1 MNGLLTLQEFY
12 ASILNKGTMEQFSHL
27 SKMSH
32 FNVFKRGQVQCAR
45 ITELHRTDF
54 HKISLIDGEGII
66 HFEDSKVPV
75 SGKTLVFYHRNVPH
89 VWEPVSERQQGYF
102 CLFNNH
108 FIETYLLDT
117 VFRDTPLMNTVM
129 NPVYTLTDEQA
140 KIFEFI
146 FEQAYSEV
154 EGDYVKK
161 YEVIVHYLHL
171 LLHQTNKLCSQNI
184 REEKKPQASVLLT
197 AQFMEMLERQFP
209 IDSSDQ
215 SLALKKPSDFAEKLA
230 IHVNHLNRSIKEVT
244 GRSTTE
250 IISSRLANEAKALLR
265 HTDNS
270 VAEIAYTLGFE
281 HPSNF
286 NNFFKKQTQLT
297 PKSFR
302 EVN

>member
-12 ASILNKGTMEQFSHL
+12 ASILKKGTMEQFSHL

-32 FNVFKRGQVQCAR
+32 FNVFKRGQIQCDR

-54 HKISLIDGEGII
+54 HKISLVVGDGII
-66 HFEDSKVPV
+66 HFENSKVPI
-75 SGKTLVFYHRNVPH
+75 SGKTLVFYHQNVPH
-89 VWEPVSERQQGYF
+89 VWEPISEDQQGSF
-102 CLFNNH
+102 CLFNHH
-108 FIETYLLDT
+108 FIETYLLDML
-117 VFRDTPLMNTVM
+117 FRDTPLMNAAM
-129 NPVYTLTDEQA
+129 NPVYPLTDEQA

-146 FEQAYSEV
+146 FEQIHDEV

-171 LLHQTNKLCSQNI
+171 LLHHTNKLCFQTI
-184 REEKKPQASVLLT
+184 REDKKPAASVVLT
-197 AQFMEMLERQFP
+197 ALFMEMLERQFP

-215 SLALKKPSDFAEKLA
+215 SLALKKPSDFAEQLS

-265 HTDNS
+265 HTDSS

-302 EVN
+302 GVM

>member
-32 FNVFKRGQVQCAR
+32 FNVFKRGQIQCAR

-54 HKISLIDGEGII
+54 HKISLVVGDGII
-66 HFEDSKVPV
+66 HFEDRKVPV

-89 VWEPVSERQQGYF
+89 VWEPVSEDQQGAF

-108 FIETYLLDT
+108 FIENYLLDT
-117 VFRDTPLMNTVM
+117 LFRDTPLMNMAM
-129 NPVYTLTDEQA
+129 NPVYPLTDEQA
-140 KIFEFI
+140 AIFEFI
-146 FEQAYSEV
+146 FEQIQEEV

-171 LLHQTNKLCSQNI
+171 LLHHTNKLCTQTI
-184 REEKKPQASVLLT
+184 REDKKPQASVVLT
-197 AQFMEMLERQFP
+197 ALFMEMLERQFP

-215 SLALKKPSDFAEKLA
+215 SLALKKPSDFAEKLS

-265 HTDNS
+265 HTDSS

-302 EVN
+302 AEI

>member
-12 ASILNKGTMEQFSHL
+12 ASILNKGTLEQFSHL

-32 FNVFKRGQVQCAR
+32 FNVFKRGQIQCAR

-54 HKISLIDGEGII
+54 HKISLIVGEGIV

-75 SGKTLVFYHRNVPH
+75 SGKTLIFYHGNVPH
-89 VWEPVSERQQGYF
+89 VWEPVSEDQQGYF
-102 CLFNNH
+102 CLFNTH
-108 FIETYLLDT
+108 FIDTYLLDT
-117 VFRDTPLMNTVM
+117 LFRDTPFMNTTM
-129 NPVYTLTDEQA
+129 TPVYPLTDEQA
-140 KIFEFI
+140 AMFEFI
-146 FEQAYSEV
+146 FEQIHNEV
-154 EGDYVKK
+154 DGNYIKK
-161 YEVIVHYLHL
+161 YEVIAHYLHI
-171 LLHQTNKLCSQNI
+171 LLHQTNKLCFQNV
-184 REEKKPQASVLLT
+184 RQDKKPAASVLLT
-197 AQFMEMLERQFP
+197 TQFMEMLERQFP

-215 SLALKKPSDFAEKLA
+215 SLALKKPSDFAEKLD

-286 NNFFKKQTQLT
+286 NSFFKKQTQLT

-302 EVN
+302 DVN

>member
-12 ASILNKGTMEQFSHL
+12 ASILNKGTLEQFSHL

-32 FNVFKRGQVQCAR
+32 FNVFKRGQIQCAR

-54 HKISLIDGEGII
+54 HKISLIVGDGIV
-66 HFEDSKVPV
+66 HFEDSKIPV
-75 SGKTLVFYHRNVPH
+75 SGKTLIFYHGNVPH
-89 VWEPVSERQQGYF
+89 VWEPVSEDQQGYF
-102 CLFNNH
+102 CLFNSQ
-108 FIETYLLDT
+108 FIDTYLLDT
-117 VFRDTPLMNTVM
+117 YFRDTSFMNTTTA
-129 NPVYTLTDEQA
+129 PVYPLTDEQA
-140 KIFEFI
+140 ALFEFI
-146 FEQAYSEV
+146 FEQIHDEV
-154 EGDYVKK
+154 EGNYIKK
-161 YEVIVHYLHL
+161 YEVIAHYLHI
-171 LLHQTNKLCSQNI
+171 LLHQTNKLCFQNVH
-184 REEKKPQASVLLT
+184 EDKKPAASVLLT
-197 AQFMEMLERQFP
+197 TQFMEMLERQFP

-215 SLALKKPSDFAEKLA
+215 SLALKKPSDFAEKLD

-286 NNFFKKQTQLT
+286 NSFFKKQTQLT

-302 EVN
+302 DIN

>member
-12 ASILNKGTMEQFSHL
+12 ASILNKGTLEQFSHL

-32 FNVFKRGQVQCAR
+32 FNVFKRGQIQCAR

-54 HKISLIDGEGII
+54 HKISLIVGDGII
-66 HFEDSKVPV
+66 HFEDSKIPV
-75 SGKTLVFYHRNVPH
+75 SGKTLIFYHGNVPH
-89 VWEPVSERQQGYF
+89 VWEPVSEDQQGYF
-102 CLFNNH
+102 CLFNSH
-108 FIETYLLDT
+108 FTDTYLLDT
-117 VFRDTPLMNTVM
+117 LFRDTPLMNTTM
-129 NPVYTLTDEQA
+129 TPVYPLTDEQA
-140 KIFEFI
+140 ALFEFI
-146 FEQAYSEV
+146 FEQIHDEV
-154 EGDYVKK
+154 EGNYVKK
-161 YEVIVHYLHL
+161 YEVIVHYLHI
-171 LLHQTNKLCSQNI
+171 LLHQTNKLCFQNVHEDK
-184 REEKKPQASVLLT
+184 RPVASVLLT
-197 AQFMEMLERQFP
+197 TLFMEMLERQFP
-209 IDSSDQ
+209 IDSSEQ
-215 SLALKKPSDFAEKLA
+215 SLALKKPSDFAEKLD

-286 NNFFKKQTQLT
+286 NSFFKKQTQLT

-302 EVN
+302 NVN